1 MNVERLDEARARA
14 LAQLAGC
21 LTQVGFQ
28 SRISE
33 TPDLSRLVEHPSAY
47 FGERDDW
54 PLEIFTSAVVLE
66 LAYAPRPDDPVA
78 RRLAALVADRRDPA
92 GHLDFMF
99 EPGLLPT
106 DVDTTAVGLAALL
119 RRGAPVDEA
128 MRRTIDRI
136 VDNVDAH
143 GVIEVYLPPAGE
155 RRYVDPTVC
164 ANGLHLLA
172 LTGDLHRAGPTV
184 DHLAEVLAAGG
195 APDGTRYYPS
205 PDALLVFAS
214 RLVTASA
221 ELSDRL
227 GPPLRRL
234 VTGRLGASRVAL
246 ECAMRSTA
254 ATHLGLPADDDLAA
268 LVDAQRPDGSWPP
281 HALYRFGRRHG
292 YFGSS
297 ELVTAFAVAAL
308 DGALSAAAR

>member
-1 MNVERLDEARARA
+1 MSVDRLQDARGHA
-14 LAQLAGC
+14 LASLAGC
-21 LTQVGFQ
+21 LTEVGFQ
-28 SRISE
+28 SHIGE

-66 LAYAPRPDDPVA
+66 LAYAPRPRDPVA
-78 RRLAALVADRRDPA
+78 GRLAALVADRRDPA

-106 DVDTTAVGLAALL
+106 DVDTTAVGLSGLL
-119 RRGAPVDEA
+119 RRGAQVDA
-128 MRRTIDRI
+128 PMRRTIDRI
-136 VDNVDAH
+136 VDNVGAD

-172 LTGDLHRAGPTV
+172 LTGDVHRAGPTI
-184 DHLAEVLAAGG
+184 DHLAEVLTAGG

-221 ELSDRL
+221 ELGDRL

-234 VTGRLGASRVAL
+234 AAGRLGASRVAL
-246 ECAMRSTA
+246 ECAMRA
-254 ATHLGLPADDDLAA
+254 AAAAHLGLPAETDLAA
-268 LVDAQRPDGSWPP
+268 LLDAQGPDGSWPP

-292 YFGSS
+292 YFGSG

-308 DGALSAAAR
+308 DGALSDAAR